1 MHLAQKL
8 LLLDQIY
15 HLYDQYTGAVENA
28 CRATCSDCCTCN
40 VILTTLEAH
49 VMLKAFPADQWPW
62 VAKVIGAQMG
72 KPRFTPEATF
82 NQIAD
87 LCASGMEP
95 PDEATDASWGPCPL
109 LTDRLCPVYAAR
121 PFGCRCL
128 ISSTPCPQTGAAV
141 MGEFTA
147 TVNTL
152 FLQVIEHIDQDGF
165 SGNLSD
171 VLSFVLA
178 AKTDHP
184 ITNQSKHSHLI
195 SNSPLRN
202 LMIPPEHQDRITP
215 ILDQIKSLP
224 I

>member
-1 MHLAQKL
+1 MRLEQKI
-8 LLLDQIY
+8 LLLDQVY
-15 HLYDQYTGAVENA
+15 RLYEHNIRNINTA
-28 CRATCSDCCTCN
+28 CRAACCDCCTCN
-40 VILTTLEAH
+40 VTLTTLEARW
-49 VMLKAFPADQWPW
+49 MLNALPEAQWPR
-62 VAKVIGAQMG
+62 VAERVNLFLD
-72 KPRFTPEATF
+72 KPRFAPAATF

-95 PDEATDASWGPCPL
+95 PEETVNASWGKCPL
-109 LTDRLCPVYAAR
+109 LTDRLCLVYDAR

-128 ISSTPCPQTGAAV
+128 VSSSPCGETGAAE
-141 MGEFTA
+141 MSEFTA

-178 AKTDHP
+178 ADKGHP
-184 ITNQSKHSHLI
+184 LTNQSKPPHLI
-195 SNSPLRN
+195 PNSPLRN
-202 LMIPPEHQDRITP
+202 LAIPPEHQAGITP
-215 ILDQIKSLP
+215 ILNQIKSLP